1 MAYKDNT
8 VLAVIPARGGSER
21 IPHKNLH
28 KIRGVSLVGHAAM
41 TAKALSWIDKI
52 ILSTDDERIA
62 EEGQIYGVDVPFM
75 RPSEL
80 ATDTSTSKAMWKHAW
95 LSAEKEYNMR
105 FDISILLEPTSPL
118 RIPDDIELTVE
129 TLTTNNCSAA
139 VTVSKIPADNTPPK
153 TLLIREKGYLGSY
166 LKGGFEY
173 NSHNFPDYY
182 CLNGICYAVKRK
194 TLLENGCIVE
204 EDCLPVII
212 GRNIVNIDE
221 YIELELATYLFSK
234 SGKNYYEQ

>member
-8 VLAVIPARGGSER
+8 VLAVIPARGGSKR
-21 IPHKNLH
+21 IPYKNLK
-28 KIRGVSLVGHAAM
+28 KINGVSLVGHAAII
-41 TAKALSWIDKI
+41 AKSLSWVDKI
-52 ILSTDDERIA
+52 VLSTDDEMIA
-62 EEGQIYGVDVPFM
+62 EEGRNYGIDVPFM
-75 RPSEL
+75 RPLEL
-80 ATDTSTSKAMWKHAW
+80 ATDTSTSVAVWKHAW
-95 LSAEKEYNMR
+95 LSAEQEYNTH
-105 FDISILLEPTSPL
+105 FDISVLLEPTSPL

-139 VTVSKIPADNTPPK
+139 VTISKIPADNTPPK
-153 TLLIREKGYLGSY
+153 TLLIREKGYLAGF

-204 EDCLPVII
+204 ENCLPIII
-212 GRNIVNIDE
+212 GRDIVNIDE
-221 YIELELATYLFSK
+221 FIDLEFADYLLSK
-234 SGKNYYEQ
+234 SNKKRKEQ

>member
-8 VLAVIPARGGSER
+8 VLAVIPARGGSKR
-21 IPHKNLH
+21 IPHKNLQ
-28 KIRGVSLVGHAAM
+28 KIRGVSLVGHAAII
-41 TAKALSWIDKI
+41 AKSLSWIDKI

-80 ATDTSTSKAMWKHAW
+80 ATDTSTSRAMWKHAW
-95 LSAEKEYNMR
+95 LSAEKKYNMR
-105 FDISILLEPTSPL
+105 FNISVLLEPTSPL
-118 RIPDDIELTVE
+118 RIPGDIELTVE

-139 VTVSKIPADNTPPK
+139 ATISKIPADNTPPK
-153 TLLIREKGYLGSY
+153 TLLIREKGYLESY
-166 LKGGFEY
+166 LKGGFKY

-194 TLLENGCIVE
+194 TLLEKGHIVE

-221 YIELELATYLFSK
+221 HIDLELATYFLSK
-234 SGKNYYEQ
+234 SSKNNNEQ

>member
-80 ATDTSTSKAMWKHAW
+80 ATDTSTSRAMWKHAW
-95 LSAEKEYNMR
+95 LSAEKKYNMR
-105 FDISILLEPTSPL
+105 FNISVLLEPTSPL
-118 RIPDDIELTVE
+118 RIPGDIELTVE

-139 VTVSKIPADNTPPK
+139 ATISKIPADNTPPK
-153 TLLIREKGYLGSY
+153 TLLIREKGYL
-166 LKGGFEY
+166 
-173 NSHNFPDYY
+173 
-182 CLNGICYAVKRK
+182 
-194 TLLENGCIVE
+194 
-204 EDCLPVII
+204 
-212 GRNIVNIDE
+212 
-221 YIELELATYLFSK
+221 
-234 SGKNYYEQ
+234 

>member
-8 VLAVIPARGGSER
+8 VLAVIPARGGSKR
-21 IPHKNLH
+21 IPHKNLK
-28 KIRGVSLVGHAAM
+28 KINGVSLVGHAAII
-41 TAKALSWIDKI
+41 AKSLSWIDKI

-62 EEGQIYGVDVPFM
+62 EEGQIYDIDVPFI
-75 RPSEL
+75 RPPEL
-80 ATDTSTSKAMWKHAW
+80 ATDTSASIAMWKHAW
-95 LSAEKEYNMR
+95 LSAEKKYNIR
-105 FDISILLEPTSPL
+105 FDISVLLEPTSPL

-129 TLTTNNCSAA
+129 TLSANNCSAA

-204 EDCLPVII
+204 ENCLPIII
-212 GRNIVNIDE
+212 GRDIVNIDE
-221 YIELELATYLFSK
+221 FIDLEFADYLFCKSNKNSK
-234 SGKNYYEQ
+234 EQ

>member
-1 MAYKDNT
+1 MAYKENT
-8 VLAVIPARGGSER
+8 VLAVIPARGGSKR
-21 IPHKNLH
+21 IPHKNLR
-28 KIRGVSLVGHAAM
+28 KINGVSLVGHAARI
-41 TAKALSWIDKI
+41 AKSLSWIDKI

-80 ATDTSTSKAMWKHAW
+80 ATDTSTSRAMWKHAW
-95 LSAEKEYNMR
+95 LSAEKKYNMR
-105 FDISILLEPTSPL
+105 FNISVLLEPTSPL
-118 RIPDDIELTVE
+118 RIPGDIELTVE

-139 VTVSKIPADNTPPK
+139 ATISKIPADNTPPK

-166 LKGGFEY
+166 LNAGFEY

-194 TLLENGCIVE
+194 TLLEAGCIVE
-204 EDCLPVII
+204 EDCLPIII

-221 YIELELATYLFSK
+221 FIDLELATYFFSK
-234 SGKNYYEQ
+234 SGKNYNGQ